1 MLVTLIPLFDENIKV
16 SAYSLYTQK
25 ANFLLHPNLLG
36 SGSNDGAAQIEGFE
50 LILNMG
56 LETLSPAKEIFV
68 PVNEI
73 SIFSD
78 IPAQCGLPHEFFVL
92 LLKGNIPCT
101 PMYIDRVKAL
111 KEMGY
116 RFAIRKLPV
125 SSYEAYHDLLTL
137 MDYVMLDCEQID
149 ISKAR
154 IYFNQ
159 VYPDI
164 RLCASNITD
173 TETFDAIRQDKS
185 CCLYEGSFY
194 RLPVTKGTHKVAP
207 LKINYIELMNLVN
220 TEDFDLTKAA
230 DIIAHDTAL
239 VISLLRMVNHM
250 AVNSEITSIRHAAA
264 MLGQKELK
272 RWINTAVVNQL
283 CSDKPNEIT
292 RLSLLRAKFAEN
304 LAPAFELGG
313 KASELF
319 LTGLF
324 SVLDII
330 LDKPMEEALS
340 LVKVSHDI
348 EDALIRQSG
357 IFAEPLYLIKQYEAG
372 NWSEVSRLMIL
383 ENLDTQTVYDAYIDA
398 LKWYR
403 ELFSDTY
410 RS

>member
-78 IPAQCGLPHEFFVL
+78 IPAQYGLPHEFFVL

-357 IFAEPLYLIKQYEAG
+357 IFAEPLYFIKQYEAG

>member
-348 EDALIRQSG
+348 EHALIRQSG
-357 IFAEPLYLIKQYEAG
+357 IFAEPLYFIKQYEAG

>member
-357 IFAEPLYLIKQYEAG
+357 IFAEPLYFIKQYEAG

>member
-357 IFAEPLYLIKQYEAG
+357 IFAEPLYFIKQYEAG

-403 ELFSDTY
+403 ELFSNTY

>member
-154 IYFNQ
+154 IYFNH

-348 EDALIRQSG
+348 KDALIRQSG
-357 IFAEPLYLIKQYEAG
+357 IFAEPLYFIKQYEAG

>member
-1 MLVTLIPLFDENIKV
+1 MQVTLIPLFDENIKV

-357 IFAEPLYLIKQYEAG
+357 IFAEPLYFIKQYEAG

>member
-348 EDALIRQSG
+348 EDALIRQNG
-357 IFAEPLYLIKQYEAG
+357 IFAEPLYFIKQYEAG

>member
-154 IYFNQ
+154 IYFNH

-357 IFAEPLYLIKQYEAG
+357 IFAEPLYFIKQYEAG

-410 RS
+410 HS

>member
-137 MDYVMLDCEQID
+137 MEYVMLDCEQID

-357 IFAEPLYLIKQYEAG
+357 IFAEPLYFIKQYEAG

>member
-36 SGSNDGAAQIEGFE
+36 SGSNDGAAQIEGVE

-357 IFAEPLYLIKQYEAG
+357 IFAEPLYFIKQYEAG

>member
-101 PMYIDRVKAL
+101 PMYIDRVKVL

-357 IFAEPLYLIKQYEAG
+357 IFAEPLYFIKQYEAG

>member
-36 SGSNDGAAQIEGFE
+36 SGSNDGAAQIEGLE

-357 IFAEPLYLIKQYEAG
+357 IFAEPLYFIKQYEAG

>member
-101 PMYIDRVKAL
+101 LMYIDRVKAL
-111 KEMGY
+111 KKMGY

-125 SSYEAYHDLLTL
+125 SSYEAYHDLLVL
-137 MDYVMLDCEQID
+137 MDYVMLDCEEID
-149 ISKAR
+149 ISK
-154 IYFNQ
+154 
-159 VYPDI
+159 
-164 RLCASNITD
+164 
-173 TETFDAIRQDKS
+173 TETFDAICQDKS
-185 CCLYEGSFY
+185 CTLYEGSFY
-194 RLPVTKGTHKVAP
+194 RLPVTKGNHDVAP

-230 DIIAHDTAL
+230 DIIGHDTAL

-283 CSDKPNEIT
+283 CSDKPNELT

-340 LVKVSHDI
+340 LVKVSRDI

-357 IFAEPLYLIKQYEAG
+357 IFAEPLYFIKQYEAG

-383 ENLDTQTVYDAYIDA
+383 ENLDTQTVYDAYIAA

-403 ELFSDTY
+403 DLFSDTY
-410 RS
+410 KK

>member
-111 KEMGY
+111 NEMGY

-357 IFAEPLYLIKQYEAG
+357 IFAEPLYFIKQYEAG

>member
-348 EDALIRQSG
+348 EDALIRQGG
-357 IFAEPLYLIKQYEAG
+357 IFAEPLYFIKQYEAG

>member
-348 EDALIRQSG
+348 EDALIQQSG
-357 IFAEPLYLIKQYEAG
+357 IFAEPLYFIKQYEAG

>member
-1 MLVTLIPLFDENIKV
+1 
-16 SAYSLYTQK
+16 
-25 ANFLLHPNLLG
+25 
-36 SGSNDGAAQIEGFE
+36 
-50 LILNMG
+50 
-56 LETLSPAKEIFV
+56 
-68 PVNEI
+68 
-73 SIFSD
+73 
-78 IPAQCGLPHEFFVL
+78 
-92 LLKGNIPCT
+92 
-101 PMYIDRVKAL
+101 
-111 KEMGY
+111 
-116 RFAIRKLPV
+116 
-125 SSYEAYHDLLTL
+125 
-137 MDYVMLDCEQID
+137 
-149 ISKAR
+149 
-154 IYFNQ
+154 
-159 VYPDI
+159 
-164 RLCASNITD
+164 
-173 TETFDAIRQDKS
+173 
-185 CCLYEGSFY
+185 
-194 RLPVTKGTHKVAP
+194 
-207 LKINYIELMNLVN
+207 MNLVN

-230 DIIAHDTAL
+230 DIIGHDTAL

-283 CSDKPNEIT
+283 CSDKPNELT

-340 LVKVSHDI
+340 LVKVSRDI

-357 IFAEPLYLIKQYEAG
+357 IFAEPLYFIKQYEAG

-410 RS
+410 KK

>member
-357 IFAEPLYLIKQYEAG
+357 IFAEPLYFIKQYEAG

-383 ENLDTQTVYDAYIDA
+383 ENLYTQTVYDAYIDA

>member
-330 LDKPMEEALS
+330 LDKSMEEALS

-357 IFAEPLYLIKQYEAG
+357 IFAEPLYFIKQYEAG

-403 ELFSDTY
+403 KLFSDTY